1 MLIVVAVFCRFYSI
15 FQLAGKRYRLLRV
28 CVCLA
33 DPGEAR
39 RCSVSEPF
47 PPTALRRG
55 HAQTV
60 RDSSSNYKI
69 DYVIAIK
76 NFLNPE
82 GHQNRNNGSKVTA
95 LLVTG

>member
-60 RDSSSNYKI
+60 RDGTSSFKI
-69 DYVIAIK
+69 D
-76 NFLNPE
+76 LSHSDQE
-82 GHQNRNNGSKVTA
+82 LSKSRRA
-95 LLVTG
+95 SIIN